1 MRDVLVLD
9 GSQGEGGGQILR
21 TALSLS
27 LVRGQAFRLVNIRT
41 GRRNPGLLPQHL
53 AALRAAADWRR
64 YSIRGPS
71 GFDRDRLR
79 SHATAAARGLCLR
92 CGRDGQSRQ
101 RRLRHFDLADII
113 AFPWRSPTAIPP

>member
-53 AALRAAADWRR
+53 AALRAAATIGGAIVSGTVWVRSRSASLPRDC
-64 YSIRGPS
+64 RGPGIMPS
-71 GFDRDRLR
+71 MWKRR
-79 SHATAAARGLCLR
+79 SVAAAPAPSL
-92 CGRDGQSRQ
+92 
-101 RRLRHFDLADII
+101 
-113 AFPWRSPTAIPP
+113 